1 MNDLQPALYEDTS
14 DYDKDPD
21 RFIQWAKQFVVGAH
35 AVETSDTGEPELTV
49 EDLYVTWFAKTLDN
63 WKALVSTSIS
73 GDGLYFE
80 VTHNGEK
87 METYVDTYRKSSNHV
102 FSHHD
107 F

>member
-1 MNDLQPALYEDTS
+1 MPPFEDTS

-21 RFIQWAKQFVVGAH
+21 RFLKHAKQFVVGAH
-35 AVETSDTGEPELTV
+35 AVETAETGDPELTID
-49 EDLYVTWFAKTLDN
+49 ELYIVWFSKTLQN
-63 WKALVSTSIS
+63 WKALISTTRS

-80 VTHNGEK
+80 VTHNGDK
-87 METYVDTYRKSSNHV
+87 LETYVDTYYKGSNQV